1 METDAQIINVLLY
14 SGILVYLGYQ
24 MGKTNR
30 TKVIADTIESL
41 MKTGFIKWYW
51 KGDQK
56 EILKW
61 RDEYPEEKK
70 ETDV

>member
-51 KGDQK
+51 KGGQK

-61 RDEYPEEKK
+61 RDEYPGEKK